1 EANARG
7 AVGPR
12 VSEGVEEV
20 AIGILCKSLK
30 RYRTSCGGAN
40 EALHLIPPRR
50 WDRRVRMHGK
60 AVHTR
65 TPRTG
70 ELWRLTLVAT
80 ACANAP
86 DLLAGPL
93 PTGDALLH
101 GSRHGAGERG
111 CVVAQRII
119 PGGHGGLHARLQIS
133 EPTQRTDDAMADFLQ
148 HVGHVGIAGRLALEK
163 AGR

>member
-1 EANARG
+1 MNDASHCTGGYLLAPASPCSPAQVAMRCEAPPIAHQVDVGQGHERRQFFQEFQRREANARG

-12 VSEGVEEV
+12 VSAGGEEV

-50 WDRRVRMHGK
+50 WDRRVRLHGK

-80 ACANAP
+80 A
-86 DLLAGPL
+86 
-93 PTGDALLH
+93 
-101 GSRHGAGERG
+101 
-111 CVVAQRII
+111 
-119 PGGHGGLHARLQIS
+119 
-133 EPTQRTDDAMADFLQ
+133 
-148 HVGHVGIAGRLALEK
+148 
-163 AGR
+163 